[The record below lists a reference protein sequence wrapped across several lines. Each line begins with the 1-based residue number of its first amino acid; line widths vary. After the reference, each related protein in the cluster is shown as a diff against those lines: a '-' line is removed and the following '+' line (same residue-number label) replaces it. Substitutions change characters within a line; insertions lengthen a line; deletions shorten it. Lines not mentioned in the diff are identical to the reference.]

1 LVSDVANKYSEQGA
15 KEAQMN
21 KMDTLWQGVDEALQ
35 NAHLIAFDGCHKI
48 YLAMDLK
55 EAAWFAEEYEHVFK
69 GSAEEMGKVI
79 RKWWDDSC
87 GLKFISAVETNED
100 DPNAGFT
107 SLISQFEWDET
118 EEEDDEESEWS

>member
-1 LVSDVANKYSEQGA
+1 LVSDIANKYSEQGA
-15 KEAQMN
+15 KEAHMN

-48 YLAMDLK
+48 YLAMDTA
-55 EAAWFAEEYEHVFK
+55 EASWFAENYENVFK

-87 GLKFISAVETNED
+87 GLKFISAVETNEE

-107 SLISQFEWDET
+107 SLIGQDEWYETDED
-118 EEEDDEESEWS
+118 EDESEWA

>member
-1 LVSDVANKYSEQGA
+1 
-15 KEAQMN
+15 MN

-48 YLAMDLK
+48 YLAMDTT
-55 EAAWFAEEYEHVFK
+55 EAAWFAENYEHVFK
-69 GSAEEMGKVI
+69 GGVEEMSKVI

-87 GLKFISAVETNED
+87 SLKFISAVETNED